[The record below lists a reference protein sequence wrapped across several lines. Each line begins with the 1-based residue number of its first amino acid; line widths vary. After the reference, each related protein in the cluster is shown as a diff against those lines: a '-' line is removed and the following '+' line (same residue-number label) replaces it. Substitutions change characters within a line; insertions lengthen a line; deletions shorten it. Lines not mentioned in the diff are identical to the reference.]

1 MEYKRWKVR
10 VKEVGND
17 NILTPEVW
25 GYYTKEQVIEFL
37 GLNKPDVEWYEMEEI
52 SGVKSNL
59 ID

>member
-37 GLNKPDVEWYEMEEI
+37 GLNKPDVEWYEMEE
-52 SGVKSNL
+52 VKV
-59 ID
+59 

>member
-25 GYYTKEQVIEFL
+25 GYCTKEQVIEFL
-37 GLNKPDVEWYEMEEI
+37 GLDKPDVEWYEIEED
-52 SGVKSNL
+52 KL
-59 ID
+59 CAHL

>member
-17 NILTPEVW
+17 ILTPEVW

-52 SGVKSNL
+52 SGVKNNL

>member
-37 GLNKPDVEWYEMEEI
+37 GLDKPDVEWYEMEE
-52 SGVKSNL
+52 VKV
-59 ID
+59 